1 MEIAIDDVFR
11 GRGNLPDVRTI
22 SAPLRPGRLK
32 VFLLHQALYD
42 LLRDKDPLSIQRC
55 LNPTVTVRAMITLED
70 VGDCATDFRI
80 LVATPQARPVVE
92 VGTPREIQAIQKL
105 R

>member
-1 MEIAIDDVFR
+1 
-11 GRGNLPDVRTI
+11 
-22 SAPLRPGRLK
+22 
-32 VFLLHQALYD
+32 
-42 LLRDKDPLSIQRC
+42 
-55 LNPTVTVRAMITLED
+55 MITLED

-105 R
+105 RSRVLFSQGVNQRRLLPIAQELEADTQVFF